1 MTLVPSPPPGPHSAP
16 SMPVGVAGSGAAG
29 SLRDGSKR
37 GARTL
42 EDCIN
47 IRTLRHDCSWIVLS
61 GSVLR
66 EKKSYVRLRFQ
77 SGARLGRCPQL
88 EVEHSISGGVSDHLR
103 RYASHNFMTSR
114 QPVNDVE

>member
-1 MTLVPSPPPGPHSAP
+1 M
-16 SMPVGVAGSGAAG
+16 VASRGS
-29 SLRDGSKR
+29 
-37 GARTL
+37 RTL

-47 IRTLRHDCSWIVLS
+47 IRPLRHACSWIVLS
-61 GSVLR
+61 GKVLR
-66 EKKSYVRLRFQ
+66 EKKSYVRMRFR

-88 EVEHSISGGVSDHLR
+88 EVEHSVSGSVSDHLR